1 MLAQYLEA
9 GDLDAAMAIFNH
21 PTVTNVTLSEVLTT
35 TSENTRLTAQV
46 LSVKKP
52 KPKKLQKDGNKFSK
66 VEKKYDRLVL
76 LRELTEGDLFYL
88 LTETPMDTRQLFKIQ
103 NYTWIGATVGLF
115 EAEYNTMLNHVPII
129 KLDQPLLPIIP
140 TVIYHITRPFVAE
153 YSDNLIPRPLYINQ
167 ATLTVTKANVI
178 IGCGADFCDSQH
190 NVNTQCPATVT
201 QDIAKRVIQCRIT
214 STEAN
219 ISNSPF
225 TSASFSR
232 LFLSAH
238 AMNMHWYI

>member
-1 MLAQYLEA
+1 MLAQYLES

-21 PTVTNVTLSEVLTT
+21 PTVTNVTLSEILTT
-35 TSENTRLTAQV
+35 TSENTTLTAQV

-52 KPKKLQKDGNKFSK
+52 KPKKFQKDGNKFSK
-66 VEKKYDRLVL
+66 LEKQYDRLVL

-115 EAEYNTMLNHVPII
+115 EAEYNTMLNHIPIL

-153 YSDNLIPRPLYINQ
+153 YSDKLIPRPLYINQ
-167 ATLTVTKANVI
+167 ATLTVTK
-178 IGCGADFCDSQH
+178 S
-190 NVNTQCPATVT
+190 
-201 QDIAKRVIQCRIT
+201 
-214 STEAN
+214 
-219 ISNSPF
+219 
-225 TSASFSR
+225 
-232 LFLSAH
+232 
-238 AMNMHWYI
+238 